1 MMPKVTVYT
10 VLSDFGITNND
21 TVGVVGIGGLGH
33 LAIQFASKMGC
44 DVVAFSS
51 GESKRED
58 AMKLG
63 ASSFVA
69 TKGKESLDLPRKLT
83 HLIVTAGVIPDWSLY
98 LPILAP
104 RAAIYPLAIAPGGQ
118 LTIPYIPFVL
128 GGYRMQGSIIGTRFA
143 LMKMLDFAART
154 GVRPVVQKYEFSEKG
169 IDQAFSDLDSGKTR
183 FRGVLV
189 IDP

>member
-1 MMPKVTVYT
+1 MTVYT
-10 VLSDFGITNND
+10 VLNSYGITNND

-44 DVVAFSS
+44 EVVAFSS

-69 TKGKESLDLPRKLT
+69 TKGKDKLELPGGRKIS
-83 HLIVTAGVIPDWSLY
+83 HLVVTAGVIPDWDLY
-98 LPILAP
+98 IPILAP
-104 RAAIYPLAIAPGGQ
+104 RASIYPLAVAPGGQ
-118 LTIPYIPFVL
+118 LTVPYMPFVL
-128 GGYRMQGSIIGTRFA
+128 NGLRMQGSIIGTRM
-143 LMKMLDFAART
+143 LLREMLDFAART

-169 IDQAFSDLDSGKTR
+169 IDKAFEDLDSGKTR
-183 FRGVLV
+183 FRGVIV
-189 IDP
+189 IDA